1 MVVKL
6 NPKIRNAILELLNE
20 YIKRNK
26 EKDKD
31 HTNLPIL
38 VSITRKGYWLFRM
51 LFDEYEEHKWELAE
65 NDPLHVFGEFEI
77 YSDRYMTKILDGIV
91 PDDKN
96 PTAVK
101 LLFENRQ
108 ILLFDDVMIR
118 GDNLF
123 YHYVMLSSWGADV
136 TPLTLECDRSFWE
149 KYSDNVTKRNA
160 FKKFY
165 PEHEELFPQAINDFW
180 NKQRAYAAFRF
191 WMTPED
197 LANDSVYEL
206 LLFQKKLCPMTID
219 LPIIAESACADNQ
232 KTHRYVTMQ
241 TSMWEKLKAKQR
253 DWFFVENISQ
263 IKGSYHVNASFFE
276 GITCLQEL
284 SLWGGIEDCTVKC
297 KYNEPANDEIK
308 IVFVPQVI
316 VKSMSYFQVVEL
328 FCRLYE
334 QTDYGNEIKKTINR
348 LLGEPVDEDNNEFPK
363 EKMLLL
369 MEKNCN
375 FYRALYRANILY
387 FSLYVGKQFEEFLI
401 ENEIYK
407 KNDLV
412 LDFDWEFMKHHS
424 PQKLID
430 TLKKLAEHPEIMKQ
444 RLLIRNMKKETHIYK
459 EVIDKN
465 WKAALYCV
473 REWLA
478 EERFEDNNDF
488 EHILTIE
495 WMENSL
501 SNVIPDMNLEERR
514 LVVTRIILLCQ
525 EESCFRNYIVN
536 DTKNGLVKR
545 GFRPG
550 ENAVKI
556 LGETA
561 KQVVP
566 YIYALYIRT
575 GAKDFYEYYDSFI
588 EKLNTYFYHER
599 FLEYGLDPYSLY
611 FFEDFFQTEPEGSI
625 WSIEK
630 KLAQVRYLLADYLDG
645 NTREY
650 DHIFQLVNEWELG
663 YGNSSSNVEL
673 LS

>member
-232 KTHRYVTMQ
+232 KTHRYVTLQ

-284 SLWGGIEDCTVKC
+284 SLWGEIEDCTVKC

-375 FYRALYRANILY
+375 FYRSLYRANILY

-444 RLLIRNMKKETHIYK
+444 RLLIRNMKKETHIHK
-459 EVIDKN
+459 KVIDKN

>member
-232 KTHRYVTMQ
+232 KTHRYVTLQ

-284 SLWGGIEDCTVKC
+284 SLWGEIEDCTVKC

-375 FYRALYRANILY
+375 FYRSLYRANILY

-444 RLLIRNMKKETHIYK
+444 RLLIRNMKKETHIHK

-611 FFEDFFQTEPEGSI
+611 FFENFFQTEPEGSI

>member
-6 NPKIRNAILELLNE
+6 NPKIRNAILKLLNE

-232 KTHRYVTMQ
+232 KTHRYVTLQ

-284 SLWGGIEDCTVKC
+284 SLWGEIEDCTVKC

-375 FYRALYRANILY
+375 FYRSLYRANILY

-444 RLLIRNMKKETHIYK
+444 RLLIRNMKKETHIHK

-488 EHILTIE
+488 ELILTIE

-673 LS
+673 FS

>member
-232 KTHRYVTMQ
+232 KTHRYVTLQ

-253 DWFFVENISQ
+253 DWFF
-263 IKGSYHVNASFFE
+263 E

-284 SLWGGIEDCTVKC
+284 SLWGEIEDCTVKC

-328 FCRLYE
+328 FFRLYE

-444 RLLIRNMKKETHIYK
+444 RLLIRNMKKETHIHK